1 MITKENKTQKSS
13 MNMLRKM
20 SIIPV
25 IMIALYAFSIQPAT
39 MPLSSNSSSSEV
51 VQQDPWT
58 PQNELEEF
66 IVVVGYGKSGS
77 ANVAPRQD
85 IQVTRESERK
95 IAPGAIAY
103 TDVEQKPVFQEGRDG
118 YHRFMTS
125 NIKYPVIAQ
134 ENGIVGKIVVSYVID
149 TDGNVTDVKSPV
161 KIDMLSM
168 EGERI
173 IKSMPAWKPGSHH
186 GKKVAVQCYAFME
199 FRLQN

>member
-25 IMIALYAFSIQPAT
+25 IMIALYAFSIQPADRIPT
-39 MPLSSNSSSSEV
+39 SKSSLSESIL
-51 VQQDPWT
+51 QDPWT
-58 PQNELEEF
+58 PQNELEEPIF
-66 IVVVGYGKSGS
+66 IIGYGQKGS
-77 ANVAPRQD
+77 DNVSPKQD
-85 IQVTRESERK
+85 IQVIRDSERK

-103 TDVEQKPVFQEGRDG
+103 TDVEQKPVFQEGKDSYLR
-118 YHRFMTS
+118 YMTS
-125 NIKYPVIAQ
+125 NIKYPIVAQ

-149 TDGNVTDVKSPV
+149 TEGNVTDVKSPV
-161 KIDMLSM
+161 MIDILSK

-173 IKSMPAWKPGSHH
+173 IKSMPAWKPGSHN
-186 GKKVAVQCYAFME
+186 GKKVAVQCYAIME